1 MCVFCSRPGFA
12 GSRSEV
18 KQTSKEGS
26 PGTFFPKA
34 VHEMELLQGHM
45 YRRHPGVLLSVCMGS
60 LHLHTTVVTEDK
72 SEAG

>member
-1 MCVFCSRPGFA
+1 MCVLCFRPGFA

-18 KQTSKEGS
+18 KQTCKEGS

-34 VHEMELLQGHM
+34 VREMELLRRHT
-45 YRRHPGVLLSVCMGS
+45 YRRHPGVLLSVCTGS
-60 LHLHTTVVTEDK
+60 LRLHTTVVTEDK